1 MAISRWPS
9 ANSIHDVSSGG
20 PAGTRSAVSRYRAS
34 ANLAGTRM
42 AGFVLTRQGPSANG
56 AKATYALK
64 RDCRGRRA
72 RDHRGHRGHRDPSQ
86 SHDANGSNHA
96 GSEGPMT
103 PMTPMI
109 SPSLTIGAQMAETAL
124 NAAQILRIAHTAGVT
139 VRLDGEALVLEAD
152 DEPPQAVL
160 EALTRFKPAI
170 VALLTPRDSNWT
182 TDDWWRYFNRRVA
195 AARPRLSQMHAESF
209 AFDCCLIEWLNQH
222 LAPSA
227 PGQCTW
233 CRRPETSQGI
243 VLPFG
248 TEPGTH
254 LWLTANAPLVSNS
267 QKGCR
272 CCPECNGT
280 CDWEQL
286 DK

>member
-1 MAISRWPS
+1 M
-9 ANSIHDVSSGG
+9 
-20 PAGTRSAVSRYRAS
+20 
-34 ANLAGTRM
+34 
-42 AGFVLTRQGPSANG
+42 
-56 AKATYALK
+56 
-64 RDCRGRRA
+64 
-72 RDHRGHRGHRDPSQ
+72 
-86 SHDANGSNHA
+86 
-96 GSEGPMT
+96 
-103 PMTPMI
+103 
-109 SPSLTIGAQMAETAL
+109 

-233 CRRPETSQGI
+233 CGRPETSQGI

-254 LWLTANAPLVSNS
+254 IWLHGECWPAWYRIRKKDAVAALNAMGLAIGNS
-267 QKGCR
+267 LT
-272 CCPECNGT
+272 NG
-280 CDWEQL
+280 Q
-286 DK
+286 